1 MEIEKVKINIID
13 EKTSIEFNIE
23 KYIDYPLAFWN
34 VVFMNLFNQFGHKA
48 PSKKSIQTFIN
59 TIKYRAGQNDFHK
72 YNVTLCNS
80 NKCTI
85 KNYNVTIEF

>member
-1 MEIEKVKINIID
+1 MR
-13 EKTSIEFNIE
+13 FNCE
-23 KYIDYPLAFWN
+23 KYIDYPIAFWS
-34 VVFMNLFNQFGHKA
+34 VVLMNLFNQFGHKA

-59 TIKYRAGQNDFHK
+59 SIKYRAGQNYFHK
-72 YNVTLCNS
+72 YNVTLCNN